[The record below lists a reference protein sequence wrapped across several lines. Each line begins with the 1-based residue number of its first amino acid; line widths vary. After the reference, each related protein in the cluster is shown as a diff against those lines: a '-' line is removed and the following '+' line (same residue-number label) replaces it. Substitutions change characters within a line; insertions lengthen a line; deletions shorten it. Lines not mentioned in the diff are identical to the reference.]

1 MLLDFPLPEGCSLR
15 TTDVHE
21 EDQIITVGISSRCH
35 TSACPDCGT
44 PSGRV
49 HSSCERHPA
58 DLPVSGHS
66 VRLRVTARR
75 FFCDHDIC
83 ARTTFAERMPGFL
96 QPYARRTDRLGQQ
109 QLWVGF
115 VVGGKAGSRLLA
127 LLAMR
132 VSGDTLLRMIRRAP
146 EPYVPTPRILGI
158 DDWAKRKG
166 RDYGTILVDLEARQ
180 PVDMLPEATS
190 EAVATW
196 LREHPGVEIV
206 SRDRGPEFI
215 KGVQEGAPDAIPV
228 ADRWHLM
235 KNLREA
241 IERWLDGKRA
251 CLKAAAGAI
260 EDADPKT
267 ETAEPGPDIPKTR
280 GVMTPG
286 HERRLARYD
295 AVMSLYGEGLSQVQI
310 ARRLSL
316 SRKTVRRYI
325 CSDGCPLP
333 TRRTPRPGKLDPYKP
348 YIRERWSSG
357 CRHAITILREIR
369 AMGYRGGY
377 SILTAWMTSNLRH
390 SSTRSGAAPKRRLPW
405 SPRRAAWLL
414 MRDEA
419 DLSDDD
425 SQALDRMIQVDIQV
439 RDVHDLTHR
448 FLNMVREGRSGDLM
462 AWIDDAGELGIASF
476 RGFAG
481 GLMQDLDA
489 VRNALALPWSNGQVE
504 GQINRLKL
512 IKRQMYGRAGF
523 DLLRKRVLCQ
533 PPAA

>member
-49 HSSCERHPA
+49 HSSYERHPA

-180 PVDMLPEATS
+180 PVDMLPE
-190 EAVATW
+190 
-196 LREHPGVEIV
+196 G
-206 SRDRGPEFI
+206 D
-215 KGVQEGAPDAIPV
+215 
-228 ADRWHLM
+228 
-235 KNLREA
+235 
-241 IERWLDGKRA
+241 
-251 CLKAAAGAI
+251 
-260 EDADPKT
+260 
-267 ETAEPGPDIPKTR
+267 
-280 GVMTPG
+280 
-286 HERRLARYD
+286 
-295 AVMSLYGEGLSQVQI
+295 
-310 ARRLSL
+310 
-316 SRKTVRRYI
+316 
-325 CSDGCPLP
+325 
-333 TRRTPRPGKLDPYKP
+333 
-348 YIRERWSSG
+348 
-357 CRHAITILREIR
+357 
-369 AMGYRGGY
+369 Y
-377 SILTAWMTSNLRH
+377 SA
-390 SSTRSGAAPKRRLPW
+390 
-405 SPRRAAWLL
+405 
-414 MRDEA
+414 
-419 DLSDDD
+419 
-425 SQALDRMIQVDIQV
+425 
-439 RDVHDLTHR
+439 
-448 FLNMVREGRSGDLM
+448 
-462 AWIDDAGELGIASF
+462 
-476 RGFAG
+476 
-481 GLMQDLDA
+481 
-489 VRNALALPWSNGQVE
+489 
-504 GQINRLKL
+504 
-512 IKRQMYGRAGF
+512 
-523 DLLRKRVLCQ
+523 
-533 PPAA
+533 

>member
-1 MLLDFPLPEGCSLR
+1 M
-15 TTDVHE
+15 
-21 EDQIITVGISSRCH
+21 
-35 TSACPDCGT
+35 
-44 PSGRV
+44 
-49 HSSCERHPA
+49 
-58 DLPVSGHS
+58 
-66 VRLRVTARR
+66 
-75 FFCDHDIC
+75 
-83 ARTTFAERMPGFL
+83 
-96 QPYARRTDRLGQQ
+96 
-109 QLWVGF
+109 
-115 VVGGKAGSRLLA
+115 GGKAGSRLLA

-132 VSGDTLLRMIRRAP
+132 VSRDTLLRMIRRAP
-146 EPYVPTPRILGI
+146 EPYVSTPRVLGI

-166 RDYGTILVDLEARQ
+166 RDYGTILVDLEERQ

-196 LREHPGVEIV
+196 LGEHPGVEIV
-206 SRDRGPEFI
+206 SRDRGSEFI

-325 CSDGCPLP
+325 HSEGCPPP
-333 TRRTPRPGKLDPYKP
+333 TRRAPRPGKLDPYKP
-348 YIRERWSSG
+348 YIRKRWSSG
-357 CRHAITILREIR
+357 CHHAVTILRDIR

-377 SILTAWMTSNLRH
+377 SILTAWMAGDLR
-390 SSTRSGAAPKRRLPW
+390 STVPRSGAAPKRKPPW

-419 DLSDDD
+419 DLSEDD
-425 SQALDRMIQVDIQV
+425 SQALDRMRQADAQVSA
-439 RDVHDLTHR
+439 VHALAHR
-448 FLNMVREGRSGDLM
+448 FLDMVREGQTDVLM
-462 AWIDDAGELGIASF
+462 DWIDDAREAGVASLK
-476 RGFAG
+476 GFAS
-481 GLMQDLDA
+481 GLIQDLDA
-489 VRNALALPWSNGQVE
+489 VRNALLLPWSNGQVE

-533 PPAA
+533 PPTA